1 MTSGRRPGLNH
12 MQTTTLDLGPQHA
25 EVARIV
31 AGVRDDQLRNPTPC
45 TEMNVA
51 AVLDH
56 LVGLTV
62 AFREAA
68 EKVPQP
74 PGPVP
79 DAARL
84 ADDWRTRLPQQLDAL
99 AAAWRDPGAW
109 EGTTTIAGMEL
120 PGSAV
125 GVIALNEVLLHGWD
139 VAVATGQEFRGDPA
153 STQACL
159 EYGAEFARTT
169 PQFRDQ
175 IYGAVV
181 PVPDDAPVLDRL
193 LGQSGRDP
201 SWTSA

>member
-1 MTSGRRPGLNH
+1 
-12 MQTTTLDLGPQHA
+12 MQTTTLDFGPQTA

-31 AGVRDDQLRNPTPC
+31 AGVRDDQLCHPTPC
-45 TEMNVA
+45 TELNVA

-74 PGPVP
+74 PGPFP
-79 DAARL
+79 DAANL
-84 ADDWRTRLPQQLDAL
+84 ADDWRSRLPQQLDAL

-109 EGTTTIAGMEL
+109 EGMTTIAGMEL

-139 VAVATGQEFRGDPA
+139 LAAASGQEYRADPVSA
-153 STQACL
+153 QACL

-175 IYGAVV
+175 IYAPVV
-181 PVPDDAPVLDRL
+181 PVPEGAPLLDRL
-193 LGQSGRDP
+193 LGQAGRDP
-201 SWTSA
+201 GWTSA

>member
-1 MTSGRRPGLNH
+1 
-12 MQTTTLDLGPQHA
+12 MQTTTLDFGPQTA

-31 AGVRDDQLRNPTPC
+31 AGVRNDQLCHPTPC
-45 TEMNVA
+45 TELNVA

-74 PGPVP
+74 PGPFP
-79 DAARL
+79 DAANL
-84 ADDWRTRLPQQLDAL
+84 ADDWRSRLPQQLDAL

-109 EGTTTIAGMEL
+109 EGMTTIAGMEL

-139 VAVATGQEFRGDPA
+139 LAAASGQEYRADPVSA
-153 STQACL
+153 QACL

-175 IYGAVV
+175 IYAPVV
-181 PVPDDAPVLDRL
+181 PVPEDAPLLDRL
-193 LGQSGRDP
+193 LGQAGRDP
-201 SWTSA
+201 GWTSA

>member
-1 MTSGRRPGLNH
+1 
-12 MQTTTLDLGPQHA
+12 MQTTTLDFGPQTA

-31 AGVRDDQLRNPTPC
+31 AGVRDDQLCHPTPC
-45 TEMNVA
+45 TELNVA

-74 PGPVP
+74 PGPFP
-79 DAARL
+79 DAANL
-84 ADDWRTRLPQQLDAL
+84 ADDWRSRLPQQLDAL

-109 EGTTTIAGMEL
+109 EGMTTIAGMEL

-139 VAVATGQEFRGDPA
+139 LAAASGQEYRADSVSA
-153 STQACL
+153 QACL

-175 IYGAVV
+175 IYAPVV
-181 PVPDDAPVLDRL
+181 PVPEDAPLLDRL
-193 LGQSGRDP
+193 LGQAGRDP
-201 SWTSA
+201 GWTSA